1 MLENQEVINFKNNH
15 CRDITTYFLI
25 LIKIE
30 FKEFWSVND
39 KKLIRLSSVFKEVS
53 IIMGTSCPSE
63 STFSIAGYLQRKAR
77 SNLSSKNLRFSI
89 LSKEIEK
96 IRELMKLY
104 GLSYTEK

>member
-1 MLENQEVINFKNNH
+1 
-15 CRDITTYFLI
+15 
-25 LIKIE
+25 
-30 FKEFWSVND
+30 
-39 KKLIRLSSVFKEVS
+39 
-53 IIMGTSCPSE
+53 MGNSPSE

>member
-15 CRDITTYFLI
+15 LRLINFYFLI
-25 LIKIE
+25 LIKKE

-39 KKLIRLSSVFKEVS
+39 KILINLSNIFKVVS
-53 IIMGTSCPSE
+53 IIMGSSCPSE
-63 STFSIAGYLQRKAR
+63 STFSVAGYLQRKAR

-96 IRELMKLY
+96 IRE
-104 GLSYTEK
+104 